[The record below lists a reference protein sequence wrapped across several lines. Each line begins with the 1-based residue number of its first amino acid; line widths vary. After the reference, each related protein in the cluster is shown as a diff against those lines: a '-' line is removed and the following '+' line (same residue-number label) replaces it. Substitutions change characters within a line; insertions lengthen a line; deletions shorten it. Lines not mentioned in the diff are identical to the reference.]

1 MHIRTRRC
9 WFPPLHRRGKY
20 TYYLFNFIRLGSFQL
35 NKHFENIYLKMLA
48 HFRINILKI
57 SLALKFISIAH

>member
-9 WFPPLHRRGKY
+9 WFLPLHRRGKY
-20 TYYLFNFIRLGSFQL
+20 TYYLFNFIRLGSFQS

-57 SLALKFISIAH
+57 SLALKFISIAP